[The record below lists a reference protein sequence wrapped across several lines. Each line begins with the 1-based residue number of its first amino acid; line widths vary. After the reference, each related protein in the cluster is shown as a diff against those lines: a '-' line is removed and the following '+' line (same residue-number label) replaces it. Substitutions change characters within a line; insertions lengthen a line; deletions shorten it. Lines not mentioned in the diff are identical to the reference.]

1 MVLFKW
7 YGEAAWPVLPYAK
20 VDTRGR
26 DRWHVFFYRE
36 GGWSETE
43 LYSDENMNQLIGP
56 LDLAQTEMRK
66 IFDTI
71 FETFK

>member
-7 YGEAAWPVLPYAK
+7 YGDNAWPVLPYIK
-20 VDTRGR
+20 YSKMGQ
-26 DRWHVFFYRE
+26 DRWRVFFYRQ
-36 GGWSETE
+36 GGWSETT
-43 LYSDENMNQLIGP
+43 LYSEENMSQLIGP
-56 LDLAQTEMRK
+56 LDLSDTEMRK